1 MNIPCFRFSGSAL
14 NFYSAKRLGFALYK
28 SHKLLFYLLFIY
40 LVTHLF
46 VFIIPFIYKPFLY
59 KTVNICIF
67 LVSSV
72 CYFPWNSGHCLKDTI
87 FRGIQAGV

>member
-1 MNIPCFRFSGSAL
+1 MNIPCFTFSGSAL
-14 NFYSAKRLGFALYK
+14 NFYSAKRFALYK
-28 SHKLLFYLLFIY
+28 SHQLLFYLLFIY
-40 LVTHLF
+40 LLTYLF
-46 VFIIPFIYKPFLY
+46 VFIIPVIYIYPDFLY
-59 KTVNICIF
+59 KTVNIYVF